1 MRFQIVLYDCDFFF
15 QADAMAEKIGFPAFI
30 LNDTALDDNY
40 KTVNIIWLRAIVV
53 QFDNLATRFRFRV
66 WLLIII

>member
-1 MRFQIVLYDCDFFF
+1 
-15 QADAMAEKIGFPAFI
+15 MAEKIGFPAFI